1 MNMGSVH
8 KFSNASALS
17 LINSHLS
24 VCASLLSW
32 VIVMYLTTKSLK
44 MTDLLQGVM
53 AGLVGMLD
61 HIELVQESH
70 NLD

>member
-8 KFSNASALS
+8 KFSNASVLS

-24 VCASLLSW
+24 VCASSLSW

-53 AGLVGMLD
+53 AGLVGKLD
-61 HIELVQESH
+61 HIELVQEITQS
-70 NLD
+70 